1 MMSSDPGAKTR
12 EESEG
17 CGLKF
22 GCNRG
27 AWVGEFQVD
36 PGPGTWKALTLR
48 CILRYGNGARDRTLQ
63 WWSPEVQ

>member
-1 MMSSDPGAKTR
+1 MMSSDHGAKTR

-36 PGPGTWKALTLR
+36 PGPGTWGTE
-48 CILRYGNGARDRTLQ
+48 G
-63 WWSPEVQ
+63 V